1 MTDDERLAQVIVDS
15 IKEVERYFETEEAEA
30 EGAFRAVARAELA
43 MEKLSERLW
52 SLRGRLDAIV
62 APLWPEISRQD
73 DL

>member
-30 EGAFRAVARAELA
+30 EDAFRAVARAELA

-73 DL
+73 SI